1 MKLITFILLPIVLFF
16 SCNSTENDNSIS
28 NTKDSVIITENFTDK
43 NTVEKPV
50 FFLKTIDSEEI
61 VQTKLTSEYK
71 GEKNDLYICEGGL
84 NKVSKEDVFLVD
96 IPENAEQIINGFYAG
111 LSTTIYLIEEE
122 TKYVVHIIKQDESGE
137 SDKQVLTVF
146 EK

>member
-1 MKLITFILLPIVLFF
+1 MKHLIFILLSIVFII
-16 SCNSTENDNSIS
+16 SCNSEENGSNTSVSEDTVIVAEND
-28 NTKDSVIITENFTDK
+28 TDEKSVEMP
-43 NTVEKPV
+43 E
-50 FFLKTIDSEEI
+50 LLLETIESEEI

-71 GEKNDLYICEGGL
+71 GKKIDLYICDGGL
-84 NKVSKEDVFLVD
+84 SKVTKEDIFLVD

-122 TKYVVHIIKQDESGE
+122 TRFVVYIIKQDESGE
-137 SDKQVLTVF
+137 SEEQVLTVF